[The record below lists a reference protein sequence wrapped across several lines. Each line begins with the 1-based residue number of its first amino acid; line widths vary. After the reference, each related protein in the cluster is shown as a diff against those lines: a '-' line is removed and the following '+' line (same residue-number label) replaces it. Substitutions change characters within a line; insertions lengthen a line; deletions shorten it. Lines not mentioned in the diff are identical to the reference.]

1 MYGES
6 PLMLENLDPKIVVAG
21 VALIAWA
28 VRVEAKVLYMEK
40 DLQDYKIREKEKD
53 RVFWDKIE
61 SVQKSIGQVLE
72 SVIRMEEHIKY
83 IQKTDK

>member
-1 MYGES
+1 
-6 PLMLENLDPKIVVAG
+6 MLENLDPKIVVAG

>member
-1 MYGES
+1 MHWKIS
-6 PLMLENLDPKIVVAG
+6 LMLENLDPKIVVAG